1 MLIPSDFQRVFKQGR
16 KQRGALFTLFSCTNG
31 KLNARLGLAI
41 AKKHVPLADDS
52 RKFSLPPRSIK
63 RERYCCA
70 NATQIPGTQQYI
82 DARGFKPAM
91 AILNEIF
98 ARFILG
104 GIHFYRWILSPLLGN
119 RCRFYP
125 SCSQYALDA
134 IEKHG
139 AGYGCF
145 LTVKRLSKCH
155 PWHQGGLDQVP

>member
-1 MLIPSDFQRVFKQGR
+1 
-16 KQRGALFTLFSCTNG
+16 
-31 KLNARLGLAI
+31 
-41 AKKHVPLADDS
+41 
-52 RKFSLPPRSIK
+52 
-63 RERYCCA
+63 
-70 NATQIPGTQQYI
+70 
-82 DARGFKPAM
+82 M
-91 AILNEIF
+91 AILNEIV

-104 GIHFYRWILSPLLGN
+104 GIHFYRWIISPLIGN

-155 PWHQGGLDQVP
+155 PWHQGGLDHVP